1 MELLGYFV
9 SALTP
14 LNLLMALGG
23 VVLGTVIGA
32 LPGLSA
38 TMAVAV
44 LVPFTFTMDPATG
57 LIALGAIYTG
67 AIYGGAFAAILVN
80 TPGTPSAIAT
90 TFDGFPMA
98 KRGDGSLA
106 VTLATL
112 ASVVGGLVG
121 GVFLLLLSPPL
132 AKVALAFGPPEY
144 FWLAIFGLTLI
155 SALSVGNTLKGL
167 LGGCIGLM
175 LAMVG
180 VAVVGGDIR
189 FTMGTHTLLGGF
201 DIVSALIGLYCIPV
215 LIDLVATPD
224 RHLKVEQGN
233 RGIRLPEAF
242 TLAWKSKF
250 NVVRSAIVGT
260 IVGILP
266 GAGGSIAGL
275 VSYSEAR
282 RSSKEPET
290 FGKGAPDGL
299 MATEAANNATVGGG
313 FIPTLVLGI
322 PGTPP
327 DAIILGA
334 LLVQGIKIG
343 PTLFSQQGDIVYT
356 FIFGLL
362 IATALMLPAG
372 LLIGRYAYKSIASIP
387 KTLLVPTIAFLTVI
401 GSFAIHSNLHD
412 VKMMLSLG
420 VIGWILNRCGFA
432 PSPIVLGLV
441 LGKIAEQG
449 FVQSYLIGNATNNI
463 TGMFFGRPISLA
475 IVALAVF
482 TLVYPLIFAKR
493 KEKAQKRAIDAART
507 YAQSNG
513 ETTVTDV
520 QEIKAPKFDPL
531 AGIKKQIAKPRDL
544 AGMVLS
550 GLLILCAAW
559 AFSETSNM
567 TPMGSVFPGTISVA
581 IIALSL
587 ALLLLNFA
595 RKPATANNADMATN
609 VSVPRRIA
617 LVVVMAIWVFA
628 IPVLGFATAA
638 ILAFLVLARIACYEI
653 MGPKRLL
660 IETLAAIAIVGG
672 LYLLMADVLLIRMPA
687 GLLF

>member
-155 SALSVGNTLKGL
+155 SALSVGNTIKGL

-233 RGIRLPEAF
+233 RGIRLREAF
-242 TLAWKSKF
+242 GLAWTGKF
-250 NVVRSAIVGT
+250 NVLRSAVIGTVVG
-260 IVGILP
+260 VLP

-290 FGKGAPDGL
+290 FGKGAPDGII
-299 MATEAANNATVGGG
+299 ATEAANNATVGGG

-327 DAIILGA
+327 DAVILGA

-343 PTLFSQQGDIVYT
+343 PTLFSQQGEIVYT

-401 GSFAIHSNLHD
+401 GSFAIHSNLND
-412 VKMMLSLG
+412 VTMMLALG
-420 VIGWILNRCGFA
+420 IIGWLLNRCGFA

-449 FVQSYLIGNATNNI
+449 FVQSYLIGNATHNLA
-463 TGMFFGRPISLA
+463 GMFFGRPISLG
-475 IVALAVF
+475 IVALSVF
-482 TLVYPLIFAKR
+482 TIAYPLIFAKR
-493 KEKAQKRAIDAART
+493 KEKAQKRAKDAART
-507 YAQSNG
+507 YAESNG
-513 ETTVTDV
+513 KTTAPGVE
-520 QEIKAPKFDPL
+520 EIAATPFDPL
-531 AGIKKQIAKPRDL
+531 AGLKKQFAKPRDIPGMAL
-544 AGMVLS
+544 A
-550 GLLILCAAW
+550 GLLIIMAVGAYYQ
-559 AFSETSNM
+559 TGTM
-567 TPMGSVFPGTISVA
+567 TPMGSVFPATISVV
-581 IIALSL
+581 IIVLSVS
-587 ALLLLNFA
+587 LLVLNIV
-595 RKPATANNADMATN
+595 RKPAGREPNIGSDA
-609 VSVPRRIA
+609 SISRRIA
-617 LVVVMAIWVFA
+617 LVVTMALWVA
-628 IPVLGFATAA
+628 AVPILGFASAA
-638 ILAFLVLARIACYEI
+638 IVAFLILSRVACYEI
-653 MGPKRLL
+653 MGRKRLF

-672 LYLLMADVLLIRMPA
+672 LYLLMAKVLLIRMPS
-687 GLLF
+687 GFLF